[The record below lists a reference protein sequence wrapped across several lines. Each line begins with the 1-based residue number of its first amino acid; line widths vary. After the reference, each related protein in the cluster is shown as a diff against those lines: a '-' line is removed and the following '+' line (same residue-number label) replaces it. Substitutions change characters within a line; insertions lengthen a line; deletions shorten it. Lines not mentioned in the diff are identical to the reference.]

1 MEEIM
6 ARKLLFLSFL
16 LLFVTSYPQQN
27 SVAMHDFIQ
36 YLLYGN
42 ELVHVQAVT
51 DIQTKSAK
59 VNYNEHSNS
68 DYGRWLY
75 AENNQVAGW
84 TSSTNETVTDIKGQF
99 FTSSTPKILIRRGA
113 HNTYKQVGFL
123 ERGHIVIAI
132 DRFINSVGE
141 TWIQIDNGKV
151 TGWVPLTSLEVF
163 NGETNYLNKNL
174 FTKTDATLRRE
185 ALYGARTVH
194 VIDKE
199 KQVVIKSTIIINNE
213 TWFRIQ
219 AEEKSG
225 WVHHND
231 LTNELTLAQDFK
243 VGKEAAPIRKGAD
256 VSYDIVSQ
264 LPTGQKVQ
272 VTSVF
277 INGKNEKWYRVKLE
291 NGKAGWILGIALT
304 PYNVKKNAVSTIE
317 KEKVAYLTIDD
328 GPTSYT
334 GKLLDILKEYNAK
347 ATFFMLDEPMKTYGS
362 DVKRM
367 VAEGHALGSHGV
379 THDKHIFYHS
389 PASAVSELRIAR
401 ETIKR
406 IAGLKSNLMRVPY
419 GSVPYM
425 KKNYRHAA
433 ANEQFIMWDWNVDS
447 LDWKFNSSRYVDY
460 TLEQVR
466 RVDSAGQS
474 PIILIHDRKA
484 TIDNLPKLLEAL
496 DQLGYTLAPLTEDM
510 QPYQF
515 KTK

>member
-1 MEEIM
+1 M
-6 ARKLLFLSFL
+6 ARKLLSLSFL

-27 SVAMHDFIQ
+27 SLAMHDFIQ
-36 YLLYGN
+36 YLLYEN
-42 ELVHVQAVT
+42 EIVHVQAVT
-51 DIQTKSAK
+51 DIQTKSTT
-59 VNYNEHSNS
+59 VNPNEPSKS
-68 DYGRWLY
+68 DFDRWLY

-84 TSSTNETVTDIKGQF
+84 ISSTNETVTDIKGKF
-99 FTSSTPKILIRRGA
+99 FTSSTPKMQIRRGA
-113 HNTYKQVGFL
+113 HDTYKQVGFL
-123 ERGHIVIAI
+123 ERGHIVNAI
-132 DRFINSVGE
+132 DRFENSVGE
-141 TWIQIDNGKV
+141 TWIQINNGKV
-151 TGWVPLTSLEVF
+151 TGWVPLDSMEVF
-163 NGETNYLNKNL
+163 NGDTNYLNKAV
-174 FTKTDATLRRE
+174 FIKVDAQLRRE
-185 ALYGARTVH
+185 ATYDARTVH
-194 VIDKE
+194 IIDKE
-199 KQVVIKSTIIINNE
+199 KQVVIKSSIIINNE
-213 TWFRIQ
+213 TWYRLQ
-219 AEEKSG
+219 VEDKSG
-225 WVHHND
+225 WVHHSD
-231 LTNELTLAQDFK
+231 ITNELTLAQDFN
-243 VGKEAAPIRKGAD
+243 VGQEATHIRKGAD
-256 VSYDIVSQ
+256 ASYDIVSK
-264 LPTGQKVQ
+264 LPIGQKVQ
-272 VTSVF
+272 ATTMF
-277 INGKNEKWYRVKLE
+277 INGKNEIWYRLELE
-291 NGKAGWILGIALT
+291 NGKTGWILGIALT
-304 PYNVKKNAVSTIE
+304 PYNVKKKAKAISTIE

-347 ATFFMLDEPMKTYGS
+347 ATFFMLDGPMKTYDS

-379 THDKHIFYHS
+379 THDKNIFYHS
-389 PASAVSELRIAR
+389 PASAVSELQITR

-447 LDWKFNSSRYVDY
+447 LDWKFNSSRYVDF

-466 RVDSAGQS
+466 RVEGAGQS

-496 DQLGYTLAPLTEDM
+496 DQLGYSLAPLTEDM